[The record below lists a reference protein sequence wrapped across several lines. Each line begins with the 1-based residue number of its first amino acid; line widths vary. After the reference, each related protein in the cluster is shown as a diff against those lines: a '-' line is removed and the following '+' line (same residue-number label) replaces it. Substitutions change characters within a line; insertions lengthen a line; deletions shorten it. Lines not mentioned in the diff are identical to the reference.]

1 MGSPL
6 TPRGAVS
13 RSGWRRAGAAALGLL
28 LLIAAAMPGRAQDAE
43 DPYTATVKVDAT
55 ADSAANAR
63 EAARID
69 GQRRALAALADRVS
83 GGTGAAKLA
92 KLDDKTITDMVA
104 SFEVANERMSAVR
117 YLADYTFHFRPA
129 QVQRVFKNAGVAA
142 SDQPSNEPAKPGASG
157 ILTPS

>member
-1 MGSPL
+1 MTASWRSGGREDKGSGPVCNEVAMGSPL

-69 GQRRALAALADRVS
+69 GQRRALAAVIERLS
-83 GGTGAAKLA
+83 G
-92 KLDDKTITDMVA
+92 A
-104 SFEVANERMSAVR
+104 S
-117 YLADYTFHFRPA
+117 
-129 QVQRVFKNAGVAA
+129 
-142 SDQPSNEPAKPGASG
+142 EPAKPPEPG
-157 ILTPS
+157 